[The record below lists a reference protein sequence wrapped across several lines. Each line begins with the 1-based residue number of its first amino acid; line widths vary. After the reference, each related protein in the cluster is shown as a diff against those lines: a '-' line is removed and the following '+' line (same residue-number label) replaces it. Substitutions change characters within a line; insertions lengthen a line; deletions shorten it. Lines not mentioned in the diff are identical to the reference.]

1 MAATRL
7 KRENVRIYQT
17 DKLKFLKKAS
27 EDRGVR
33 HDLSEAFFKKNALM
47 QRILALVREWDRDQG
62 EKRFKLLHL
71 GLYASSKNSKR

>member
-17 DKLKFLKKAS
+17 DKLRFLKKAS

-33 HDLSEAFFKKNALM
+33 HDLSEAFFVSGVGIYDLSM
-47 QRILALVREWDRDQG
+47 IDDDV
-62 EKRFKLLHL
+62 
-71 GLYASSKNSKR
+71 

>member
-33 HDLSEAFFKKNALM
+33 HDLSEAFKK
-47 QRILALVREWDRDQG
+47 
-62 EKRFKLLHL
+62 KRLDAENPGSCEGVGPGSRRKKI
-71 GLYASSKNSKR
+71 YTSSSGAICVE

>member
-17 DKLKFLKKAS
+17 DKLRFLKKAS

-33 HDLSEAFFKKNALM
+33 HDLSEAFFKKTP
-47 QRILALVREWDRDQG
+47 
-62 EKRFKLLHL
+62 
-71 GLYASSKNSKR
+71 